1 MGIAYQFKRKWHK
14 RKIALQICSQIL
26 RALRR
31 ICNTI
36 FKSASTKD
44 PIYSV
49 LVVIVLW
56 LFGTE
61 WTQSIWCC
69 HSYHKILRYRIKC
82 SSLYLIKRICYKA
95 SHLSKELTNKLST
108 PFNILFPRVISEYT
122 RTAFFF
128 FPPRKKETQLQKTW
142 KHYLIKP
149 STMYWRQNVTL
160 LQVAFGTISNISMP
174 LIGPPAKLSKLV
186 PRFFKCEDSNVMKVH
201 Y

>member
-82 SSLYLIKRICYKA
+82 SSLHLIKRICYKA

-122 RTAFFF
+122 RTIFFF
-128 FPPRKKETQLQKTW
+128 SPKKEGNAVTENMKALFDKT
-142 KHYLIKP
+142 KY
-149 STMYWRQNVTL
+149 NVLET
-160 LQVAFGTISNISMP
+160 
-174 LIGPPAKLSKLV
+174 
-186 PRFFKCEDSNVMKVH
+186 KCNTFTSGIWHNL
-201 Y
+201 